1 MNATSDP
8 QLGQR
13 NRALKRAG
21 LALAAAGL
29 LLVVALMLEQ
39 QGTVPERAVAGDG
52 QIGVPPAAPVIAIR
66 TPEAPVKPEPGA
78 TRDAQ
83 DALSAPADAVT
94 PVARAAPSAPS
105 PMPVPVAAPVQ
116 PVTPAADAAPEV
128 QAAPIAP
135 PSALP
140 VIPPAPADGFRI
152 QLGVFGDPANALTLQ
167 RELTAKGLPATIQ
180 SRVVLGPFTDRAAAE
195 KAQAALR
202 KAGHEAGMLLPPV
215 RKKP

>member
-66 TPEAPVKPEPGA
+66 TPEAPVQPEPGA

-94 PVARAAPSAPS
+94 PVARAAPSPT
-105 PMPVPVAAPVQ
+105 PVSGAAPVQ

>member
-66 TPEAPVKPEPGA
+66 TPEAPVQPEPGA

-83 DALSAPADAVT
+83 DALPAPADAVT
-94 PVARAAPSAPS
+94 PVARAAPLPT
-105 PMPVPVAAPVQ
+105 PVSGAAPVQ

>member
-39 QGTVPERAVAGDG
+39 QGTVPERAVAGNG

-66 TPEAPVKPEPGA
+66 TPEAPVQPEPGA

-83 DALSAPADAVT
+83 DALPAPADAVT

>member
-66 TPEAPVKPEPGA
+66 TPEAPVQPEPGA

-83 DALSAPADAVT
+83 DTLPAPADAVT
-94 PVARAAPSAPS
+94 PVARAAPSPT
-105 PMPVPVAAPVQ
+105 PVSGEAPVQ